1 MSRLS
6 IATVLLLFPAFAS
19 AADVTAYLPANT
31 DVVVT
36 VQVRQIADSELG
48 KKVGAELLKELLGAV
63 KQAAAAVEASGLDLL
78 KDFEV
83 ITVGIDID
91 HLDPPKPFALFEG
104 KFDAKKVEASMS
116 KYAKDHREQ
125 LSAITVG
132 GRAAYKLPG
141 NKSNETMFAAI
152 LDDTKLVVAGSE
164 EDLTGA
170 FKAAAGDR
178 KPVISKDLANLLS
191 TAKSTAPIFARAWV
205 KGKLTELKVPNEKLQ
220 AQVQKVDWATA
231 AITVTKDVAITLT
244 INGQD
249 EAGAK
254 LLSDLFGATIGLIRL
269 QLAAA
274 AEDQPELT
282 PLRDLLKATR
292 VAPVGKTVVATGSVK
307 GEAIEKALH
316 PPEAKRDGPRKN

>member
-1 MSRLS
+1 MRRIS
-6 IATVLLLFPAFAS
+6 IVTVLLAVPAFAS
-19 AADVTAYLPANT
+19 AADVTAYFPAQT

-36 VQVRQIADSELG
+36 VQVRQVADSELG
-48 KKVGAELLKELLGAV
+48 KKVGAELLKELLGTV

-116 KYAKDHREQ
+116 KYSKDHQER

-141 NKSNETMFAAI
+141 SKSNETMFAAI
-152 LDDTKLVVAGSE
+152 LDDTKLVVAGTE

-170 FKAAAGDR
+170 FKAASGDR
-178 KPVISKDLANLLS
+178 KPVISKDLANLLA

-220 AQVQKVDWATA
+220 AQVQKVDWVTA
-231 AITVTKDVAITLT
+231 AVTVTKDVAITLT
-244 INGQD
+244 VNGQD

-254 LLSDLFGATIGLIRL
+254 LLSDLLGATIGLIRL
-269 QLAAA
+269 QLSAAS
-274 AEDQPELT
+274 EDQPELA

-316 PPEAKRDGPRKN
+316 SPEGKKDESKK

>member
-1 MSRLS
+1 MRRLS
-6 IATVLLLFPAFAS
+6 IVTVFLTLTGFAS
-19 AADVTAYLPANT
+19 AADVTVYLPAET

-36 VQVRQIADSELG
+36 IQVRQVAESELG

-104 KFDAKKVEASMS
+104 KFDAKKVEASMV
-116 KYAKDHREQ
+116 KYAKDHQER

-141 NKSNETMFAAI
+141 NKSNETMYAAI
-152 LDDTKLVVAGSE
+152 LDDTKLVVAGTE
-164 EDLTGA
+164 DDLTGA
-170 FKAAAGDR
+170 FRAATGDR
-178 KPVISKDLANLLS
+178 KPVISKELAGLVA
-191 TAKSTAPIFARAWV
+191 TAKSTAPIFARAWL
-205 KGKLTELKVPNEKLQ
+205 KGKLNELKVPNEKLQ

-231 AITVTKDVAITLT
+231 AITVNKDVAITLT
-244 INGQD
+244 VNAQD
-249 EAGAK
+249 EMGAK
-254 LLSDLFGATIGLIRL
+254 LLSDLLGATVGLIRL

-274 AEDQPELT
+274 SEDQPELG
-282 PLRDLLKATR
+282 PIRDLLRATK

-316 PPEAKRDGPRKN
+316 PPEAKKEVPKNR